1 MSKKA
6 IKVHFRILECKLG
19 DQIFSLSL
27 IFHMRTYKHIN
38 TQSHIKLS
46 FTLDQS
52 IKFSYDVSD
61 SYLYVSWQ
69 GKKIRSEMISEAFVQ
84 LLTSKSITTK
94 TCSQAR
100 HYAFVEVEKVCHI
113 ILLTWI
119 EKNRKKRKRCIFWS
133 CVVNGDLG
141 RGQYVH
147 FWNRA

>member
-1 MSKKA
+1 MCKKA
-6 IKVHFRILECKLG
+6 IKGHCRILECKFG

-27 IFHMRTYKHIN
+27 IFHTRTYKQIH
-38 TQSHIKLS
+38 TQSHIHIKLS
-46 FTLDQS
+46 FTLDQN
-52 IKFSYDVSD
+52 IKFSYDVYD

-69 GKKIRSEMISEAFVQ
+69 GKKIRSEMISETFVQ

-119 EKNRKKRKRCIFWS
+119 EKNRKKRKRCIFCS
-133 CVVNGDLG
+133 CVVNGDSWSWSICAFLE
-141 RGQYVH
+141 
-147 FWNRA
+147 